1 MSRQLIRTVSA
12 DNNGAMVRNRPLGI
26 APRPRRRPR
35 QPYVLISRGSDGRL
49 RFERFDDADA
59 YQKRLKQ
66 IEGTE
71 VGSVSIDDVLS
82 LLDS

>member
-1 MSRQLIRTVSA
+1 
-12 DNNGAMVRNRPLGI
+12 MVRNQAFGVSPQ
-26 APRPRRRPR
+26 PQRRSGH
-35 QPYVLISRGSDGRL
+35 PYVLISRVANGRL

-59 YQKRLKQ
+59 YQRRLKE

-71 VGSVSIDDVLS
+71 VGTVSIDDVLS

>member
-1 MSRQLIRTVSA
+1 
-12 DNNGAMVRNRPLGI
+12 MVRNRPVGI
-26 APRPRRRPR
+26 SRQLKRRSG
-35 QPYVLISRGSDGRL
+35 QPYVLISLGSDGRL

-59 YQKRLKQ
+59 YQTRLKE
-66 IEGTE
+66 IEGSD

>member
-1 MSRQLIRTVSA
+1 
-12 DNNGAMVRNRPLGI
+12 MVRNGAFGI
-26 APRPRRRPR
+26 SPQPKRRLE
-35 QPYVLISRGSDGRL
+35 QPYVLISRGSNGRL

-59 YQKRLKQ
+59 YQRRLKE

-71 VGSVSIDDVLS
+71 VGTVSIDDVLS

>member
-1 MSRQLIRTVSA
+1 
-12 DNNGAMVRNRPLGI
+12 MVRKHPATLMSD
-26 APRPRRRPR
+26 RRKGR
-35 QPYVLISRGSDGRL
+35 QRRPYVLISRGSDGRL

-59 YQKRLKQ
+59 YQRRLKQ
-66 IEGTE
+66 MEGTE

>member
-1 MSRQLIRTVSA
+1 
-12 DNNGAMVRNRPLGI
+12 MVRNRRFALSQ
-26 APRPRRRPR
+26 RPKRRSG
-35 QPYVLISRGSDGRL
+35 QPYVLVSRGADGRL

-59 YQKRLKQ
+59 YQRRLKE

-71 VGSVSIDDVLS
+71 VGAVSIDDVLS